1 MSPRVAAAI
10 IGVVFGV
17 VLSWSGMTSPEII
30 REGLLFQSSYL
41 FLFFAGAMLTAT
53 VGLRILKV
61 RAPRALL
68 TGETVQ
74 WETVKPERRHVV
86 GSAVFGVGWGVSG
99 VCPAPIATQ
108 LGQGI
113 VWGIPLAVGLI
124 AGVLLFGRLQRRAE
138 RAPARPAGDA
148 VIPSRVAA
156 DASA

>member
-1 MSPRVAAAI
+1 MSTRIAAGV
-10 IGVVFGV
+10 IGIVFGV

-30 REGLLFQSSYL
+30 REGLLFQSPYL

-86 GSAVFGVGWGVSG
+86 GSAIFGVGWGVSG

-113 VWGIPLAVGLI
+113 AWGIPLAIGLI

-138 RAPARPAGDA
+138 RAPARTAGDA